1 MILHT
6 LHHCLFGSFIQN
18 LLLNRQ
24 SFILTT
30 NAMMQVLTLRYLYI
44 RLQLSC
50 DFFAPVSSSAH
61 YLLQLFP
68 RSDFFLLGNEWVLKC
83 SEVQYFTQNI
93 LK

>member
-30 NAMMQVLTLRYLYI
+30 NANDVSIYLTYLYM
-44 RLQLSC
+44 LAKGDVEML
-50 DFFAPVSSSAH
+50 
-61 YLLQLFP
+61 
-68 RSDFFLLGNEWVLKC
+68 
-83 SEVQYFTQNI
+83 
-93 LK
+93 